1 MIESNVPVRRSTNG
15 SVPPL
20 STSHPRSGS
29 IVIRK
34 RVRSSWSMPAAT
46 KPPSPSALP
55 TRWRAGGRKRR
66 HPLRGQTP
74 DNNPSSMNPRTLT
87 VAAALGTSLVGG
99 GWVIGRG
106 LNVRESDFSN
116 ARLFDTVFEHVK
128 HYFVDSI
135 ADSSLYEHA
144 MIEMLRELDDPYT
157 LYLPPNRLR
166 RLTEQ
171 TTGNY
176 IGIGAQ
182 IQRRDDYPMIIA
194 PFPGSPAERA
204 GLRTGDRVVEIDGMK
219 TRGWLTDEV
228 TKALRGPP
236 DSDVTIVIERPGD
249 PTRMTFRLKRGGVHR
264 RAVGRTALLA
274 GNVGYVDVNIF
285 SDSAAMELRKAIDS
299 LQSAG
304 MRSLVMDLRGNPG
317 GVLNQGV
324 GVADMFLDAGDLI
337 VSMRGRSPGA
347 NERVMDSAAQP
358 WAQLPLIVLV
368 DAGSASASEIVA
380 GALQDHDRALIM
392 GRPTFGKGS
401 AQGIFAVSSGGGVRI
416 TTARWFT
423 PSGRS
428 IDRPRTEQVA
438 DEDAPVDT
446 FRTEGGRRVA
456 GGGGIVPDVLAGDTA
471 LAPGDQALEDAL
483 GSQVIQF
490 RDAMVDVAINL
501 RSRGVVRSRDFVV
514 TQQMLD
520 DLWRAMRGRGF
531 QFSRST
537 FDGARPLV
545 SSLLAREIARFVFGP
560 DAEAERAIADDRVI
574 QEAVRRA
581 SAATSPADL
590 LGKK

>member
-1 MIESNVPVRRSTNG
+1 
-15 SVPPL
+15 
-20 STSHPRSGS
+20 
-29 IVIRK
+29 
-34 RVRSSWSMPAAT
+34 
-46 KPPSPSALP
+46 
-55 TRWRAGGRKRR
+55 
-66 HPLRGQTP
+66 
-74 DNNPSSMNPRTLT
+74 MNARTLT

-106 LNVRESDFSN
+106 LNVRETDFSN

-128 HYFVDSI
+128 HYYVDSI
-135 ADSSLYEHA
+135 PDSTLYEHA
-144 MIEMLRELDDPYT
+144 MIGMLRELDDPYT

-204 GLRTGDRVVEIDGMK
+204 GLKTGDRVVEIEGQK
-219 TRGWLTDEV
+219 TRGWMTDEV

-236 DSDVTIVIERPGD
+236 ESEVTVVIERPGD
-249 PTRMTFRLKRGGVHR
+249 PTRHTFQLKRGGVHR
-264 RAVGRTALLA
+264 RAVGRTALLG

-285 SDSAAMELRKAIDS
+285 NDSTAIELRKAIDS

-317 GVLNQGV
+317 GVLAQGV
-324 GVADMFLDAGDLI
+324 GVADMFLDAGELI
-337 VSMRGRSPGA
+337 VSMRGRGAGA
-347 NERVMDSAAQP
+347 NERVVDSAAQP
-358 WAQLPLIVLV
+358 WPQLPLVVLV

-392 GRPTFGKGS
+392 GRTTFGKGS

-428 IDRPRTEQVA
+428 IDRPHVENGPEAQ
-438 DEDAPVDT
+438 APVDT
-446 FRTEGGRRVA
+446 FHTEGGRRVA
-456 GGGGIVPDVLAGDTA
+456 GGGGIVPDLLAGDTA

-483 GSQVIQF
+483 GTRVIQF

-501 RSRGVVRSRDFVV
+501 QSRGAVRSRDFVV

-520 DLWRAMRGRGF
+520 DLWTAMRGRGF
-531 QFSRST
+531 RFSRST
-537 FDGARPLV
+537 FDGARTLV
-545 SSLLAREIARFVFGP
+545 SSLLAREIARFAFGP

-574 QEAVRRA
+574 QDAVKIA
-581 SAATSPADL
+581 SGAKSPSDL
-590 LGKK
+590 VRTKRQEKQ

>member
-1 MIESNVPVRRSTNG
+1 
-15 SVPPL
+15 
-20 STSHPRSGS
+20 
-29 IVIRK
+29 
-34 RVRSSWSMPAAT
+34 
-46 KPPSPSALP
+46 
-55 TRWRAGGRKRR
+55 
-66 HPLRGQTP
+66 
-74 DNNPSSMNPRTLT
+74 MNARTLT

-106 LNVRESDFSN
+106 LNTRETSFTN
-116 ARLFDTVFEHVK
+116 ARLFDTVVEHVK

-135 ADSSLYEHA
+135 ADSTLYEHA
-144 MIEMLRELDDPYT
+144 MIGMLRELGDPYT

-204 GLRTGDRVVEIDGMK
+204 GLRTGDRVVEIDSMK
-219 TRGWLTDEV
+219 TRGWMTDEV

-236 DSDVTIVIERPGD
+236 ESDVTVVIERPGD
-249 PTRMTFRLKRGGVHR
+249 PTRLTFKLKRGGVHR

-285 SDSAAMELRKAIDS
+285 NDSTAIELRKAIDS
-299 LQSAG
+299 LRTAG
-304 MRSLVMDLRGNPG
+304 MKSLVMDLRGNPG
-317 GVLNQGV
+317 GVLAQGV
-324 GVADMFLDAGDLI
+324 GVADMFLDSGELI
-337 VSMRGRSPGA
+337 VSMHGRSQGA
-347 NERVMDSAAQP
+347 NERVMDAAAQP
-358 WAQLPLIVLV
+358 WPELPLVVLV

-392 GRPTFGKGS
+392 GRTTFGKGS
-401 AQGIFAVSSGGGVRI
+401 AQGVFAVSSGGGVRI

-428 IDRPRTEQVA
+428 IERPRTTTPPLD
-438 DEDAPVDT
+438 DEASVDS
-446 FRTEGGRRVA
+446 FRTEHGRRVA
-456 GGGGIVPDVLAGDTA
+456 GGGGIVPDVLAGDSA
-471 LAPGDQALEDAL
+471 LAPGEQALEDAL
-483 GSQVIQF
+483 GTRVIQF

-501 RSRGVVRSRDFVV
+501 RSRGAVRSRDFVV
-514 TQQMLD
+514 TPQMLD
-520 DLWRAMRGRGF
+520 ELWAAMRGRGF
-531 QFSRST
+531 TFGRST
-537 FDGARPLV
+537 FDGARTLV
-545 SSLLAREIARFVFGP
+545 ASLLAREIARFAFGP

-574 QEAVRRA
+574 QEAVRLASRA
-581 SAATSPADL
+581 RSPTDL
-590 LGKK
+590 LSMATNKSETGVGKD

>member
-1 MIESNVPVRRSTNG
+1 V
-15 SVPPL
+15 
-20 STSHPRSGS
+20 
-29 IVIRK
+29 
-34 RVRSSWSMPAAT
+34 
-46 KPPSPSALP
+46 
-55 TRWRAGGRKRR
+55 GRK
-66 HPLRGQTP
+66 
-74 DNNPSSMNPRTLT
+74 
-87 VAAALGTSLVGG
+87 
-99 GWVIGRG
+99 
-106 LNVRESDFSN
+106 
-116 ARLFDTVFEHVK
+116 
-128 HYFVDSI
+128 
-135 ADSSLYEHA
+135 
-144 MIEMLRELDDPYT
+144 
-157 LYLPPNRLR
+157 
-166 RLTEQ
+166 
-171 TTGNY
+171 
-176 IGIGAQ
+176 
-182 IQRRDDYPMIIA
+182 
-194 PFPGSPAERA
+194 
-204 GLRTGDRVVEIDGMK
+204 
-219 TRGWLTDEV
+219 
-228 TKALRGPP
+228 
-236 DSDVTIVIERPGD
+236 
-249 PTRMTFRLKRGGVHR
+249 
-264 RAVGRTALLA
+264 ALLA

-285 SDSAAMELRKAIDS
+285 NDSTAIELRNAIDS

-317 GVLNQGV
+317 GVLKQGV

-347 NERVMDSAAQP
+347 NERVMDSAPQP

-428 IDRPRTEQVA
+428 IDRPRVEQVV

-446 FRTEGGRRVA
+446 FRTEGGRRVV
-456 GGGGIVPDVLAGDTA
+456 GGGGIAPDVLAGDTA

-501 RSRGVVRSRDFVV
+501 RSRGAVRSRDFVV

-581 SAATSPADL
+581 AAARSPADL
-590 LGKK
+590 LGAKK